1 MIDIMFI
8 GQNVGIFG
16 CNSEQKHQYKHFW
29 TQESVLVKNEEKLT
43 VQWKWTVRI
52 GGNGLRQNWTIACL
66 VQSH

>member
-43 VQWKWTVRI
+43 VQ
-52 GGNGLRQNWTIACL
+52 
-66 VQSH
+66 

>member
-29 TQESVLVKNEEKLT
+29 TQENALVKNEGKLT
-43 VQWKWTVRI
+43 VHLKWTVQF
-52 GGNGLRQNWTIACL
+52 GGKRWRQNWTIACL